1 MIHSAAGR
9 CLLEECLSLGG
20 CEVGEAK
27 MTSGY
32 HLPAKHVIH
41 TVGPEG
47 KDEDRGQLL
56 RSVGV
61 AQTVDLSEKSSN
73 PQLTIHPS
81 AYRSC
86 YESTLALCLKH
97 GLRTVAFS
105 CISTGAYHYPS
116 VEAADIALGTTRAW
130 LLTNHDTVDRIVFVT
145 RRPRDEEAYGFLM
158 LTYFPL
164 SITC

>member
-47 KDEDRGQLL
+47 KDEDREQLL
-56 RSVGV
+56 RLVGV
-61 AQTVDLSEKSSN
+61 AQTVDLSEKN
-73 PQLTIHPS
+73 PQL
-81 AYRSC
+81 
-86 YESTLALCLKH
+86 STLPLQ
-97 GLRTVAFS
+97 V
-105 CISTGAYHYPS
+105 
-116 VEAADIALGTTRAW
+116 
-130 LLTNHDTVDRIVFVT
+130 LL
-145 RRPRDEEAYGFLM
+145 
-158 LTYFPL
+158 
-164 SITC
+164 

>member
-47 KDEDRGQLL
+47 KDEDREQLL
-56 RSVGV
+56 RLVGV
-61 AQTVDLSEKSSN
+61 TQTVDLSEEFKLS
-73 PQLTIHPS
+73 TIHPS
-81 AYRSC
+81 
-86 YESTLALCLKH
+86 T
-97 GLRTVAFS
+97 
-105 CISTGAYHYPS
+105 TGPAMS
-116 VEAADIALGTTRAW
+116 
-130 LLTNHDTVDRIVFVT
+130 LLWHC
-145 RRPRDEEAYGFLM
+145 A
-158 LTYFPL
+158 
-164 SITC
+164 

>member
-47 KDEDRGQLL
+47 KDEDREQLL

-73 PQLTIHPS
+73 PQLTIHLF
-81 AYRSC
+81 A
-86 YESTLALCLKH
+86 
-97 GLRTVAFS
+97 
-105 CISTGAYHYPS
+105 TGPAMS
-116 VEAADIALGTTRAW
+116 
-130 LLTNHDTVDRIVFVT
+130 LLWHC
-145 RRPRDEEAYGFLM
+145 A
-158 LTYFPL
+158 
-164 SITC
+164 